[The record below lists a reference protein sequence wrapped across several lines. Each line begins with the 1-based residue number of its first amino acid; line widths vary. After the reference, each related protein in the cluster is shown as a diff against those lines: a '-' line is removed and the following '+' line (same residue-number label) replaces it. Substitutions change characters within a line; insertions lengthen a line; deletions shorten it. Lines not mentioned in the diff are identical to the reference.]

1 MSVDI
6 VEKEKI
12 EKVKW
17 RVVKLKNLVEI
28 IGGGTPSK
36 SNPNYYQGDIPWAS
50 VRDLKYHKLY
60 ETEFKITNDAV
71 ENSSTNIIPKGNIII
86 ATRVGLGK
94 VVYNEIDT
102 AINQDLKG
110 LIISEKIERNY
121 LFYYFLCNAKFIER
135 SGTGATVKGVKLK
148 FIKEL
153 DVPLPP
159 PDEQRLIVQKLDR
172 LFAEIDAGIALIDQN
187 IAKAE
192 ALKLSVLDEEFSVGN
207 GEWKEEKLKNLIQK
221 TKNKKPKKEFGAQNF
236 TYLDISSINKE
247 TKEIEEPKT
256 IKGLDAPSR
265 AKRAVQ
271 KGDVLFATTRP
282 NLKNV
287 AIIKEDYDKPIASTG
302 FSVLR
307 VLSER
312 LINSYLFYYLIG
324 EKLQDDILPFI
335 RGAQYPA
342 ISDRNLKNLKIPIPG
357 VKEQQKIVQKLD
369 ALFTE
374 MDSLVLEYNQKREN
388 LEALKS
394 SLLDRAF

>member
-60 ETEFKITNDAV
+60 ETEFKITNDAD

-159 PDEQRLIVQKLDR
+159 PDEQRLIVQ
-172 LFAEIDAGIALIDQN
+172 
-187 IAKAE
+187 
-192 ALKLSVLDEEFSVGN
+192 
-207 GEWKEEKLKNLIQK
+207 
-221 TKNKKPKKEFGAQNF
+221 
-236 TYLDISSINKE
+236 
-247 TKEIEEPKT
+247 
-256 IKGLDAPSR
+256 
-265 AKRAVQ
+265 
-271 KGDVLFATTRP
+271 
-282 NLKNV
+282 
-287 AIIKEDYDKPIASTG
+287 
-302 FSVLR
+302 
-307 VLSER
+307 
-312 LINSYLFYYLIG
+312 
-324 EKLQDDILPFI
+324 
-335 RGAQYPA
+335 
-342 ISDRNLKNLKIPIPG
+342 
-357 VKEQQKIVQKLD
+357 
-369 ALFTE
+369 
-374 MDSLVLEYNQKREN
+374 
-388 LEALKS
+388 
-394 SLLDRAF
+394 